1 MGEGEGINL
10 CADGFGSNWENER
23 NVRPLGKK
31 DYALLNADYKYF
43 RCCYYLFKFFLLFF
57 LVGVFFYADRLLTMS
72 FCRLAWKE

>member
-1 MGEGEGINL
+1 MGEGEVINL

-43 RCCYYLFKFFLLFF
+43 RCCYYLFKFLLFF
-57 LVGVFFYADRLLTMS
+57 LVGVFCL
-72 FCRLAWKE
+72 C